1 MNIKLKEVT
10 IKEAIIALAT
20 ENVAITDFY
29 IYEEDIGYVQI
40 NEFFILENNDIEM
53 GNHVVD
59 IKNDYELN
67 DKIFIKTIDN

>member
-1 MNIKLKEVT
+1 MNIKLKEAT
-10 IKEAIIALAT
+10 IKEAITALAT
-20 ENVAITDFY
+20 GNVTITDFY

-59 IKNDYELN
+59 IRNDYKLD